1 MLLLEQIDSL
11 IINAMKEGQKDI
23 LSIARVVKSD
33 LLANYKSEKPKAEVD
48 VLKSTKKKLLEELDT
63 FKHDAVKSVV
73 LKFQLEWLEQF
84 LPQMVTEEEL
94 KAYWDTMD
102 SSVLWNIGSI
112 MKQLKSQFGDRLD
125 GKLASEFAKQV
136 LSKN

>member
-48 VLKSTKKKLLEELDT
+48 VLKSKKLLEELDT